1 MAIVPNR
8 LMEQKMKQVDIN
20 SSEEV
25 LLKSALESVEY
36 LPEHTPK
43 PQVFR
48 YSRPDLGDK
57 PRAITRLCM
66 GDILCGLVQEIKKGG
81 ETTLHSHTGMDG
93 FYMVMAGRAR
103 FWGEN
108 EELIGEFGPME
119 GVYIPRDAKYWF
131 ESAGSEEEPLQL
143 LQIEAFTRDRK
154 NKYTSYTP
162 QDSKAQLADE
172 VTKIDFYD
180 AKAEHGGSS

>member
-1 MAIVPNR
+1 
-8 LMEQKMKQVDIN
+8 MKPVDIN
-20 SSEEV
+20 SDEEV
-25 LLKSALESVEY
+25 LLKSALERVEH
-36 LPEHTPK
+36 LPEHK
-43 PQVFR
+43 PEPQAFR
-48 YSRPDLGDK
+48 YKRPDLGDR

-93 FYMVMAGRAR
+93 FYMVMSGRAR

-108 EELIGEFGPME
+108 ETLIGEFGPME
-119 GVYIPRDAKYWF
+119 GVYIPRDTKYWF
-131 ESAGSEEEPLQL
+131 ESAGGDAEPLQL
-143 LQIEAFTRDRK
+143 LQIEAFTRERK

-162 QDSKAQLADE
+162 QDSKEQLADE

-180 AKAEHGGSS
+180 AKAAQGESG